1 MVPSHQR
8 LARWHAPH
16 RMPQAAAPDRQHRVR
31 VLGDNYREIVAIC
44 GRRLVAVVVHFI
56 YGPRRIIAKQ
66 ALSLGMNQQQQVA
79 SEENPYQA
87 MQARL
92 DLASARLG
100 LDPNII
106 AILRTCE
113 REITISMPVVMDD
126 GSVQVFE
133 GFRVQHSTSRGPA
146 KGGIRFAMNVNRDEV
161 RALAAW
167 MTWKC
172 AVVSVPFGGG
182 KGGVVCDPF
191 KMSKGELERVT
202 RRYVTGIMDILGPDR
217 DVPAPD
223 MGTDGQVMAWFMDTY
238 SMHQRSYLPASVTG
252 KPVSIGGS
260 LGRVEA
266 TGRGVM
272 LCAREALKH
281 LGMNPKECTA
291 VIQGAGNV
299 GMISALQLA
308 RIGVKVIAI
317 SDVHGGL
324 YNKAGL
330 DLAGIREHMKRR
342 RTLDGFDGGDRI
354 GNNELMELECDILV
368 PAATENVI
376 PSRNADKIHAKV
388 IVEGA
393 NGPVTANADKILDDK
408 GVFVVPDILA
418 NAGGVTV
425 SYFEWVQDR
434 MSFFWTQKE
443 VEERME
449 RIMVDSFAATVDM
462 AQRFGESNRIAAY
475 MLGVNRVAETTRIRG
490 IYA

>member
-1 MVPSHQR
+1 
-8 LARWHAPH
+8 
-16 RMPQAAAPDRQHRVR
+16 
-31 VLGDNYREIVAIC
+31 
-44 GRRLVAVVVHFI
+44 
-56 YGPRRIIAKQ
+56 
-66 ALSLGMNQQQQVA
+66 MNQQVA
-79 SEENPYQA
+79 SEDNPYQA

-92 DLASARLG
+92 DLAAARLG
-100 LDPNII
+100 LEPNLIS
-106 AILRTCE
+106 ILRTCE

-126 GSVQVFE
+126 GSVEVFE
-133 GFRVQHSTSRGPA
+133 GFRVQHSTARGPA
-146 KGGIRFAMNVNRDEV
+146 KGGIRFATNVNRDEV

-172 AVVSVPFGGG
+172 AVVNVPFGGG

-202 RRYVTGIMDILGPDR
+202 RRYVTGIMDLLGPDR

-223 MGTDGQVMAWFMDTY
+223 MGTDGQIMAWFMDTY
-238 SMHQRSYLPASVTG
+238 SMHSRAYLPASVTG
-252 KPVSIGGS
+252 KPINLGGS

-272 LCAREALKH
+272 LCAREAMKH
-281 LGMNPKECTA
+281 LGLDPKNCTA
-291 VIQGAGNV
+291 AIQGAGNV

-308 RIGVKVIAI
+308 RLGVKVVAI

-324 YNKAGL
+324 YNKDGL
-330 DLAGIREHMKRR
+330 DLAGIRKHMQVQRK
-342 RTLDGFDGGDRI
+342 LDGFDGGDRI
-354 GNNELMELECDILV
+354 SNSELLELPVDILV

-376 PSRNADKIHAKV
+376 STQNAERIQAKI
-388 IVEGA
+388 ITEGA
-393 NGPVTANADKILDDK
+393 NGPVTANADKILDQK

-449 RIMVDSFAATVDM
+449 HIMVESFAATVDM
-462 AQRFGESNRIAAY
+462 AQRFQESNRIAAY
-475 MLGVNRVAETTRIRG
+475 MLGVDRVAETTRIRG

>member
-1 MVPSHQR
+1 
-8 LARWHAPH
+8 
-16 RMPQAAAPDRQHRVR
+16 
-31 VLGDNYREIVAIC
+31 
-44 GRRLVAVVVHFI
+44 
-56 YGPRRIIAKQ
+56 
-66 ALSLGMNQQQQVA
+66 MNQPVA
-79 SEENPYQA
+79 SEDNPYAA

-92 DLASARLG
+92 DLAAARLG
-100 LDPNII
+100 LEPNLI

-113 REITISMPVVMDD
+113 REITISMPVVLDD

-146 KGGIRFAMNVNRDEV
+146 KGGIRFALNVNRDEV

-172 AVVSVPFGGG
+172 AVVNVPFGGG

-191 KMSKGELERVT
+191 KMSRGELERVT

-223 MGTDGQVMAWFMDTY
+223 MGTDGQIMAWFMDTY
-238 SMHQRSYLPASVTG
+238 SMHARSYLPASVTG
-252 KPVSIGGS
+252 KPISIGGS
-260 LGRVEA
+260 LGRLEA

-272 LCAREALKH
+272 LCTREALKH
-281 LGMNPKECTA
+281 LGLNPAECTA
-291 VIQGAGNV
+291 AVQGAGNV
-299 GMISALQLA
+299 GLISAMQLA
-308 RIGVKVIAI
+308 QSGVKVVAI

-324 YNKAGL
+324 HNRDGL
-330 DLAGIREHMKRR
+330 DLQGIQSHLQRHRK
-342 RTLDGFDGGDRI
+342 LDGFDGGDRI
-354 GNNELMELECDILV
+354 SNSELLELDVDILV

-376 PSRNADKIHAKV
+376 TSRNAERVKARV
-388 IVEGA
+388 ITEGA
-393 NGPVTANADKILDDK
+393 NGPVTANADKILDQK

-443 VEERME
+443 VEDRME
-449 RIMVDSFAATVDM
+449 RIMVDSFADVVDM
-462 AQRFGESNRIAAY
+462 AQRFQESNRIAAY
-475 MLGVNRVAETTRIRG
+475 MLGVNRVADVTRMRG

>member
-1 MVPSHQR
+1 
-8 LARWHAPH
+8 
-16 RMPQAAAPDRQHRVR
+16 
-31 VLGDNYREIVAIC
+31 
-44 GRRLVAVVVHFI
+44 
-56 YGPRRIIAKQ
+56 
-66 ALSLGMNQQQQVA
+66 MNPQVA
-79 SEENPYQA
+79 SEDNPYQA

-92 DLASARLG
+92 DLAAERLG
-100 LDPNII
+100 LEPNLI

-126 GSVQVFE
+126 GSVEVFE
-133 GFRVQHSTSRGPA
+133 GYRVQHSTSRGPA

-172 AVVSVPFGGG
+172 AVVNVPFGGG

-202 RRYVTGIMDILGPDR
+202 RRYVTGIMDFIGPDR

-223 MGTDGQVMAWFMDTY
+223 MGTDGQIMAWFMDTY
-238 SMHQRSYLPASVTG
+238 SMHKHAYLPASVTG
-252 KPVSIGGS
+252 KPISLGGS
-260 LGRVEA
+260 LGRIEA

-291 VIQGAGNV
+291 AIQGSGNV

-308 RIGVKVIAI
+308 SIGVKVVAI
-317 SDVHGGL
+317 SDVHGAL
-324 YNKAGL
+324 YNSNGL
-330 DLAGIREHMKRR
+330 DLAGLRKHMQVQRKI
-342 RTLDGFDGGDRI
+342 DGFDGGDRI
-354 GNNELMELECDILV
+354 SNSELLELDVDILV

-376 PSRNADKIHAKV
+376 NSKNAAKV
-388 IVEGA
+388 QARIIVEGA

-434 MSFFWTQKE
+434 MAFFWTQRE

-462 AQRFGESNRIAAY
+462 AQRFQESNRIAAY
-475 MLGVNRVAETTRIRG
+475 MLGVDRVADTTRMRG

>member
-1 MVPSHQR
+1 
-8 LARWHAPH
+8 
-16 RMPQAAAPDRQHRVR
+16 
-31 VLGDNYREIVAIC
+31 
-44 GRRLVAVVVHFI
+44 
-56 YGPRRIIAKQ
+56 
-66 ALSLGMNQQQQVA
+66 MNQQVA
-79 SEENPYQA
+79 SEDNPYQA

-92 DLASARLG
+92 DLAAERLG
-100 LDPNII
+100 LEPNLIS
-106 AILRTCE
+106 ILRTCE

-172 AVVSVPFGGG
+172 AVVNVPFGGG

-202 RRYVTGIMDILGPDR
+202 RRYVTGIMDFIGPDR

-238 SMHQRSYLPASVTG
+238 SMHQRAYLPASVTG
-252 KPVSIGGS
+252 KPISLGGS
-260 LGRVEA
+260 LGRIEA

-281 LGMNPKECTA
+281 LGLNPKECTVA
-291 VIQGAGNV
+291 IQGSGNV

-308 RIGVKVIAI
+308 SIGIKVVAI
-317 SDVHGGL
+317 SDVHGAL
-324 YNKAGL
+324 YNPNGL
-330 DLAGIREHMKRR
+330 DLAGIRKHMQVQRKIE
-342 RTLDGFDGGDRI
+342 GFDGGDRLS
-354 GNNELMELECDILV
+354 NNDLLELPVDILV

-376 PSRNADKIHAKV
+376 TSKNAEKIQARI

-393 NGPVTANADKILDDK
+393 NGPVTANADKMLDDK

-434 MSFFWTQKE
+434 MAFFWTQKE
-443 VEERME
+443 VEDRME
-449 RIMVDSFAATVDM
+449 HIMCESFTAVVDM
-462 AQRFGESNRIAAY
+462 ARRFTVSNRIAAY
-475 MLGVNRVAETTRIRG
+475 MLGVDRVAQVTRMRG
-490 IYA
+490 IYG